1 MSVKLFGENLS
12 AECGLIAQNSMARSL
27 TTQSRE
33 AVQRSVKRRAA
44 VLSVLAAAA
53 MAFLKL
59 WAGVAS
65 GSIGML
71 SEAAHSGLDLVACII
86 ILASVTV
93 SDRPADEA
101 HSYGHGKIENLAA
114 FTETLLMVVSVIW
127 ILAEAAERIVRHTAH
142 LRLSIWPFVVLLVS
156 MAVDFGRSRALGR
169 VARQTRSQALETDA
183 LHFSMDIWSS
193 LAVIGGL
200 LASAAAQ
207 RWHLSWLRLG
217 DPLAAVIV
225 SAIILKVCW
234 RLARQT
240 ADALTDAAPRE
251 TRGRVMDSLRQ
262 LPNILG
268 IESVR
273 IRLSGNRY
281 FADLTV
287 GLPRNLSFQ
296 RTEQLKEQVADS
308 VRRVLPDADV
318 MVNVVPRTGGSESI
332 FDRVRAVAA
341 RHNLSVHD
349 LSVQLYEG
357 KLHLEQHLEL
367 PESLTLRDAHVQ
379 VTAIETETRA
389 DVPEIET
396 ILTHIES
403 ERGTIE
409 RESRRSHDSA
419 VERDLRR
426 IADEFPDI
434 LDVHDIVV
442 STAQERLQISCH
454 CTLPDDRSMS
464 DVHALIT
471 ALEDRVK
478 AEMPQIARVFIHPE
492 PATDNAR

>member
-1 MSVKLFGENLS
+1 MSVKSLAKDLPH
-12 AECGLIAQNSMARSL
+12 IAGSSQQRLMARSL
-27 TTQSRE
+27 SNQTRG
-33 AVQRSVKRRAA
+33 VVHRSAKRRTAA
-44 VLSVLAAAA
+44 LSVLAAAV

-59 WAGVAS
+59 WAGIAS

-71 SEAAHSGLDLVACII
+71 SEAAHSGLDLVASII

-101 HSYGHGKIENLAA
+101 HAYGHGKIENLAA
-114 FTETLLMVVSVIW
+114 FTETLLMVGSVVW
-127 ILAEAAERIVRHTAH
+127 ILAEAVQRIVRHTPR
-142 LRLSIWPFVVLLVS
+142 LRLSIWPFVVLLLS
-156 MAVDFGRSRALGR
+156 MAVDFGRSRTLGR
-169 VARQTRSQALETDA
+169 VARETRSQALEADA

-200 LASAAAQ
+200 FAGAASQ
-207 RWHLSWLRLG
+207 RWHLPWLRFG

-240 ADALTDAAPRE
+240 ADVLTDAAPRE
-251 TRGRVMDSLRQ
+251 TRQRVMDSLRQ

-268 IESVR
+268 IERVR

-287 GLPRNLSFQ
+287 GMPRNLSLQ
-296 RTEQLKEQVADS
+296 GTEQTKEQVAEA
-308 VRRVLPDADV
+308 VRRVLPEADV
-318 MVNVVPRTGGSESI
+318 VVNVVPRSRGSESI

-341 RHNLSVHD
+341 RHNLSLHD
-349 LSVQLYEG
+349 LSVQVYAG

-367 PESLTLRDAHVQ
+367 PESLSLRDAHAL
-379 VTAIETETRA
+379 VTAIEGEMQA

-403 ERGTIE
+403 ERSTIE
-409 RESRRSHDSA
+409 REARRSQDA
-419 VERDLRR
+419 ALEKYLRR
-426 IADEFPDI
+426 IAAEVPDI
-434 LDVHDIVV
+434 LDVHDVVV
-442 STAQERLQISCH
+442 SSAQERMQISCH
-454 CTLPDDRSMS
+454 CTLPDDLSMS

>member
-1 MSVKLFGENLS
+1 
-12 AECGLIAQNSMARSL
+12 MARLFFNSD
-27 TTQSRE
+27 RR
-33 AVQRSVKRRAA
+33 VFNPSVKRRTAA
-44 VLSVLAAAA
+44 ISVLAAAI

-59 WAGVAS
+59 WAGIVS

-71 SEAAHSGLDLVACII
+71 SEAAHSGLDLVASII

-101 HSYGHGKIENLAA
+101 HAYGHGKIENLAA
-114 FTETLLMVVSVIW
+114 FTETLLMIASVLW
-127 ILAEAAERIVRHTAH
+127 ILAEAVERIVHHAPP
-142 LRLSIWPFVVLLVS
+142 LRLSIWPFAVLLLS
-156 MAVDFGRSRALGR
+156 MAVDFVRSRALGR
-169 VARQTRSQALETDA
+169 VARQTHSQALEADA

-200 LASAAAQ
+200 LAGAASQ
-207 RWHLSWLRLG
+207 RWHLSWLHLG
-217 DPLAAVIV
+217 DPVAAVVV
-225 SAIILKVCW
+225 SIIILKVCW

-240 ADALTDAAPRE
+240 AEILTDAAPME
-251 TRGRVMDSLRQ
+251 TRRRVAESLRQ

-268 IESVR
+268 IERVR
-273 IRLSGNRY
+273 IRLSGNHY

-287 GLPRNLSFQ
+287 GMPRNLSFQ
-296 RTEQLKEQVADS
+296 RTEQMKEQVSDA
-308 VRRVLPDADV
+308 VHRVLPDADV
-318 MVNVVPRTGGSESI
+318 VVSVVPRAARSESI

-349 LSVQLYEG
+349 LSVQHADG
-357 KLHLEQHLEL
+357 KLHLEQHLEVL
-367 PESLTLRDAHVQ
+367 ESLSLREAHAL
-379 VTAIETETRA
+379 VTAIEGETRA
-389 DVPEIET
+389 DVPEIDT

-409 RESRRSHDSA
+409 NEARRSEDA
-419 VERDLRR
+419 ALERELRR
-426 IADEFPDI
+426 VAGEFPDI
-434 LDVHDIVV
+434 LDVHDVVV
-442 STAQERLQISCH
+442 SNARDRMQISCH

-478 AEMPQIARVFIHPE
+478 TEMPQIARVFIHPE